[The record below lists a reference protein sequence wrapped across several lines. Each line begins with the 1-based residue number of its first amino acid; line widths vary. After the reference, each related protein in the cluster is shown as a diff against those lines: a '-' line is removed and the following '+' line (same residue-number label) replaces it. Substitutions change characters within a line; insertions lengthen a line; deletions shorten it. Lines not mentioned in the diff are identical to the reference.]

1 MFHPREQEILN
12 ILWASDHEM
21 SSLDI
26 VETSSLSQSTVQSV
40 LRKLLKENLIEVA
53 SITHSS
59 NVPTRTFKP
68 TLKSK
73 ELILHRYIEQYATI
87 QDIISLEEV
96 IECFK
101 NFYCD
106 K

>member
-1 MFHPREQEILN
+1 MIHPREQEILN

-26 VETSSLSQSTVQSV
+26 VETSSLSQSTVQAV
-40 LRKLLKENLIEVA
+40 LRKLLKENLIEVV

-59 NVPTRTFKP
+59 NVLTRTFKP

-73 ELILHRYIEQYATI
+73 ELILHQYVGQYAII
-87 QDIISLEEV
+87 QNIISLEEV

-101 NFYCD
+101 KIYRD

>member
-1 MFHPREQEILN
+1 MKNEREQEILN

-40 LRKLLKENLIEVA
+40 LRKLLKENLIEVV

-59 NVPTRTFKP
+59 NVLTRTFKP

-73 ELILHRYIEQYATI
+73 ELILQQYVGQYATI

-96 IECFK
+96 IECLK
-101 NFYCD
+101 TIYCD